1 MTSELPE
8 LSELHKSG
16 LAYELFVSLKSIT
29 YTEICELKKII
40 DVIHEK
46 KSIECA
52 AEAAIEREKR
62 EAEEAIERE
71 KSAAEEAI
79 EREKRAVEEAIEREK
94 REKQIMDCL
103 NEYVS
108 NTIRKKGV
116 GSEKLRN
123 IKSAHTQAIC
133 QKIFNKKLIYPIY
146 TYYIADYKQWKLCEK
161 WLSEF
166 CCSERVSITYKPRK
180 HYVNKLRES
189 LDKYRPYA
197 SKELTIIL
205 NHIVAKLQDH

>member
-1 MTSELPE
+1 M
-8 LSELHKSG
+8 
-16 LAYELFVSLKSIT
+16 KSIT
-29 YTEICELKKII
+29 YTEISELKKII
-40 DVIHEK
+40 DAIHEK

-52 AEAAIEREKR
+52 AEADIEREKR
-62 EAEEAIERE
+62 
-71 KSAAEEAI
+71 AAEETI
-79 EREKRAVEEAIEREK
+79 EREKRAVEAAIEREK

-108 NTIRKKGV
+108 NTISEKGV
-116 GSEKLRN
+116 GSGKLRN

-133 QKIFNKKLIYPIY
+133 QKIFNEKLIYPNY
-146 TYYIADYKQWKLCEK
+146 TYYIADYKQWALCEK

-197 SKELTIIL
+197 SEELTIIL